1 MANRLQDVDCG
12 FNLIIDR
19 RRDRWTSVKTVLMKV
34 SSYFPALIHVVYV
47 LRPAGFFQK
56 AISEV
61 STKFFKE
68 EFRFRLVV
76 CSSLEELNEFVPE
89 HQLTSDLGGSLAY
102 SHHEWIQQMIVRTCY
117 YANLR
122 PVIYNSLLFQSL
134 EKFSSITKQVSA
146 NLDRFIRTIYETE
159 FPNSVEATRSLLDAQ
174 GQQYDQLK
182 EEILAAAKHGEGLL
196 EDIRTRANNGRDVYE
211 RNGNISAIERY
222 LMGQLERVI

>member
-117 YANLR
+117 FTNLR
-122 PVIYNSLLFQSL
+122 PVIYNSLYSRAWKSSPVLPN
-134 EKFSSITKQVSA
+134 KFLRIWIDSYAQYTRRSFPIPWMQPEVSWTPKESSTTS
-146 NLDRFIRTIYETE
+146 
-159 FPNSVEATRSLLDAQ
+159 
-174 GQQYDQLK
+174 
-182 EEILAAAKHGEGLL
+182 
-196 EDIRTRANNGRDVYE
+196 
-211 RNGNISAIERY
+211 
-222 LMGQLERVI
+222 

>member
-1 MANRLQDVDCG
+1 M
-12 FNLIIDR
+12 
-19 RRDRWTSVKTVLMKV
+19 KTVLMKV

-89 HQLTSDLGGSLAY
+89 HQLTADIGGSLSY
-102 SHHEWIQQMIVRTCY
+102 SHHEWIQQMIVGTFNTVDPNY
-117 YANLR
+117 YGHLYTF
-122 PVIYNSLLFQSL
+122 VFQSL
-134 EKFSSITKQVSA
+134 EKFSSITRQVSA

-159 FPNSVEATRSLLDAQ
+159 FPNSVEATRGLLDAQ
-174 GQQYDQLK
+174 GKQYDQLK

-211 RNGNISAIERY
+211 RNGNISAIER
-222 LMGQLERVI
+222 

>member
-1 MANRLQDVDCG
+1 MDEEGGKSLGKCHSINRSLLLAIHSLRRLQDVDCG

-89 HQLTSDLGGSLAY
+89 HQLTADIGGSLSY
-102 SHHEWIQQMIVRTCY
+102 SHHEWIQQMIVGTYNTVDPNY
-117 YANLR
+117 YGHLYFRFSELGKVLEHYAASVGESGPFHSHDLR
-122 PVIYNSLLFQSL
+122 DG
-134 EKFSSITKQVSA
+134 VS
-146 NLDRFIRTIYETE
+146 E
-159 FPNSVEATRSLLDAQ
+159 FGGGDTGSVGCA
-174 GQQYDQLK
+174 GQ
-182 EEILAAAKHGEGLL
+182 A
-196 EDIRTRANNGRDVYE
+196 V
-211 RNGNISAIERY
+211 
-222 LMGQLERVI
+222 